1 MESHHAVTAIYFRF
15 IRFSLGLDE
24 GRDFLSGTAL
34 RGFDWEAF
42 YAFSA
47 KQTLLGV
54 TFDGVRRLP
63 KAVAPG
69 LGLLGSW
76 LAASQQIKRR
86 NKQLNEATAAISRMV
101 EAGGYRCCILK
112 GQGNAMMYPAPSV
125 RAPGDVDVWVDA
137 PREEIR
143 ALARLLAQ
151 DWGRV
156 DEESLSHIGL
166 TLNGVSVELHATPG
180 FMAHFVY
187 NRRLQRWLRQNVETQ
202 CAHRVSL
209 PDGAGEV
216 AVPTIAFNVIYQL
229 YHLYHHYFYEG
240 VGLRQVID
248 YYFVVR
254 QWRVEHT
261 AEADLSALQRDLK
274 RMGLW
279 AFARAMM
286 YVLHEVMGLS
296 AAQMIAPMDA
306 RRGRM
311 LLGDI
316 LAGGNFGHYYVRHA
330 WLGIAMGQEG
340 RARRGLGHN
349 LLRLCRDARLLRYY
363 PAEALSEPLFRLWHW
378 WWRRKNGG
386 LS

>member
-1 MESHHAVTAIYFRF
+1 MESHLAVTAIYFRF
-15 IRFSLGLDE
+15 IRFSLELDE
-24 GRDFLSGTAL
+24 GRDFLDGTAL

-42 YAFSA
+42 YDFAA

-63 KAVAPG
+63 KAVAPS

-76 LAASQQIKRR
+76 LAASQQIKQR
-86 NKQLNEATAAISRMV
+86 NKQLNEATAAISRRV
-101 EAGGYRCCILK
+101 EAGGYRCCVLK
-112 GQGNAMMYPAPSV
+112 GQGNATMYPNPSA
-125 RAPGDVDVWVDA
+125 RTPGDVDVWVDA
-137 PREEIR
+137 SREEIR
-143 ALARLLAQ
+143 ALARLLVQ
-151 DWGRV
+151 GCGHV

-166 TLNGVSVELHATPG
+166 TLNEVLVELHATPG

-187 NRRLQRWLRQNVETQ
+187 NYRLQHWLRRNVETQ
-202 CAHRVSL
+202 CAHRVAL
-209 PDGAGEV
+209 PGGADEV
-216 AVPTIAFNVIYQL
+216 AVPTVAFNVVYQL

-254 QWRVEHT
+254 QWRAEHT
-261 AEADLSALQRDLK
+261 GDEDLATLQCDLR

-286 YVLHEVMGLS
+286 YVLHEVMGLPDP
-296 AAQMIAPMDA
+296 QMMAPMDA

-311 LLGDI
+311 LLDDI
-316 LAGGNFGHYYVRHA
+316 LAGGNFGHYYVHHA
-330 WLGIAMGQEG
+330 WTGSANGANG
-340 RARRGLGHN
+340 GARRALRHN
-349 LLRLCRDARLLRYY
+349 LLRLCRDVRLLRHY

-378 WWRRKNGG
+378 WWRRKNGEQT
-386 LS
+386 